1 MWCSLVRTMY
11 SFNNTTRSKDN
22 VRRLFVGWLCMK
34 DFRKPSLLYSLLIFY
49 EFENFEGTKVM
60 LESEGFVT
68 DVMFER
74 FFP

>member
-1 MWCSLVRTMY
+1 
-11 SFNNTTRSKDN
+11 
-22 VRRLFVGWLCMK
+22 MK

-49 EFENFEGTKVM
+49 EFENFEGTKVK